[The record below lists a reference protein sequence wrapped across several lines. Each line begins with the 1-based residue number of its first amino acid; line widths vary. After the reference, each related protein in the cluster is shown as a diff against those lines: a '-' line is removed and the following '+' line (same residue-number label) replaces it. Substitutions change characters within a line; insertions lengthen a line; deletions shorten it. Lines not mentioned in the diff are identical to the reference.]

1 MQKRMHRQMC
11 NHFRLSLLL
20 VAFVG
25 AISLCLHASWQP
37 TKAWLSH
44 WLIQYSWQH
53 YMATGK
59 ETKPWPWADTHA
71 LAELN
76 FVQTN
81 KQVVVLAG
89 GDPTTL
95 AFSAGAVAPF
105 NQPEAVQPFVVAG
118 HRDSH
123 FSLLRDVQV
132 DDVIT
137 VKDRLGELRTYHVT
151 SLSIVDASE
160 QLLSLENEQSLVL
173 ITCYPFNQ
181 FAINSNSNSNQR
193 LIVEAM
199 RIDDQ
204 I

>member
-1 MQKRMHRQMC
+1 MRRQMC
-11 NHFRLSLLL
+11 KHLRLSLLL
-20 VAFVG
+20 VAFGG

-71 LAELN
+71 LAELD
-76 FVQTN
+76 FVRAN
-81 KQVVVLAG
+81 KKVVVLAG

-105 NQPEAVQPFVVAG
+105 NQPEAIQPFVVAG

-123 FSLLRDVQV
+123 FSLLKDVQV
-132 DDVIT
+132 SDTIT
-137 VKDRLGELRTYHVT
+137 VTDRFGELRTYQVT

-160 QLLSLENEQSLVL
+160 QLLSLENEQRLIL

-181 FAINSNSNSNQR
+181 FATNSNSASNQR
-193 LIVEAM
+193 LVIEAM
-199 RIDDQ
+199 RIDEQ

>member
-1 MQKRMHRQMC
+1 MRRQMC
-11 NHFRLSLLL
+11 KHLRLSLLL

-37 TKAWLSH
+37 TKACLSH
-44 WLIQYSWQH
+44 WLIQYSWQQ

-71 LAELN
+71 LAELD
-76 FVQTN
+76 FVQAN
-81 KQVVVLAG
+81 KKIVVLAG

-95 AFSAGAVAPF
+95 AFSVGAVAPF

-123 FSLLRDVQV
+123 FSLLKYVKVSDA
-132 DDVIT
+132 IT
-137 VKDRLGELRTYHVT
+137 VTDRFGKLRTYQVT

-160 QLLSLENEQSLVL
+160 QLLSLENQQSLVL

-181 FAINSNSNSNQR
+181 FATNSNSASNQR
-193 LIVEAM
+193 LIIEAM
-199 RIDDQ
+199 RIDEQ

>member
-1 MQKRMHRQMC
+1 MRRQMC
-11 NHFRLSLLL
+11 KHLRLSVLL

-59 ETKPWPWADTHA
+59 ETTPWPWADTHA
-71 LAELN
+71 LAKLD
-76 FVQTN
+76 FVRAN
-81 KQVVVLAG
+81 KKIVVLAG

-105 NQPEAVQPFVVAG
+105 NQPETLQPFVVAG

-123 FSLLRDVQV
+123 FSLLEDVQV

-137 VKDRLGELRTYHVT
+137 VTDRFGELRTYQVT
-151 SLSIVDASE
+151 SLSIIDASE
-160 QLLSLENEQSLVL
+160 QLLSLENQQSLVL

-181 FAINSNSNSNQR
+181 LALNSNSASNQR
-193 LIVEAM
+193 LIIEAM
-199 RIDDQ
+199 RIDEQ